1 MGRVLIGLFL
11 VVPLIEIACFILIG
25 QAIGLWPTLLGVVVM
40 AIAGS
45 LILRVQGL
53 ALVNQIRASVSR
65 GELPA
70 RALADAMMVAV
81 AGLLLIS
88 PGYFTDLLG
97 LLLLIPPVRTAIYAY
112 LKSRVKVVAT
122 TTGSASYGFSPR
134 QIDDETIELSD
145 EEWRP
150 R

>member
-1 MGRVLIGLFL
+1 MGRVLFGLFL

-53 ALVNQIRASVSR
+53 ALVKQIQASMSR

-70 RALADAMMVAV
+70 RALADAMMVAI

-88 PGYFTDLLG
+88 PGYFTDVIG
-97 LLLLIPPVRTAIYAY
+97 LLLLIPPVRSAIYGY
-112 LKSRVKVVAT
+112 LKSRVKVVAAT
-122 TTGSASYGFSPR
+122 SSASYGHAPR

-145 EEWRP
+145 DEWRP